1 MRAEQTVS
9 EMVVE
14 VLARQAEALSE
25 GTGRSFGDA
34 FEEVLDTPAGR
45 LLGELAEGP
54 QRHER
59 AAYWQASL
67 TTAREAERPVALPLR
82 GASTDNR
89 TDDRRRTEGRGT
101 EKRLLLVEDNEA
113 FRETFARM
121 LELELA
127 PDVEVAFAQADS
139 LAEAHALLEEEYTL
153 DAALIDVGLPDGDG
167 LELVRELEEDGG
179 GIESLPTLVITA
191 NPERSVA
198 IRALEAGARGVL
210 SKMVSARE
218 TAEAVRMLIGA
229 GRPTG

>member
-14 VLARQAEALSE
+14 VLARRAEALSE
-25 GTGRSFGDA
+25 GTGRPFEDA
-34 FEEVLDTPAGR
+34 FAQVLDTPAGR

-54 QRHER
+54 LRHER
-59 AAYWQASL
+59 AAYWQERLRAE
-67 TTAREAERPVALPLR
+67 REARRPVALV
-82 GASTDNR
+82 GGDAS
-89 TDDRRRTEGRGT
+89 TDDRRRTNGRGT
-101 EKRLLLVEDNEA
+101 EKRVLLVEDNEA
-113 FRETFARM
+113 FREAFARM

-127 PDVEVAFAQADS
+127 PDLDVAFAQADS
-139 LAEAHALLEEEYTL
+139 LAEAHALLREEDTL

-167 LELVRELEEDGG
+167 LDLVRELEEDGG

-191 NPERSVA
+191 NPECSVA
-198 IRALEAGARGVL
+198 SRAMEAGARGVL
-210 SKMVSARE
+210 SKVVSSRE

>member
-1 MRAEQTVS
+1 
-9 EMVVE
+9 MVVE

-25 GTGRSFGDA
+25 DTGRSFEHA
-34 FEEVLDTPAGR
+34 FAEVLDTPAGR

-59 AAYWQASL
+59 AACWQARL
-67 TTAREAERPVALPLR
+67 RAERRAKRPAALIS
-82 GASTDNR
+82 GEASTD
-89 TDDRRRTEGRGT
+89 DHRRPRGRGA

-113 FRETFARM
+113 FREAFAQM

-127 PDVEVAFAQADS
+127 PDLDVAFAQADS
-139 LAEAHALLEEEYTL
+139 LAEAHAMLKEEYAL

-167 LELVRELEEDGG
+167 LDLVRELEEDDA

-191 NPERSVA
+191 KLESSVA
-198 IRALEAGARGVL
+198 TRAMEAGARGVL
-210 SKMVSARE
+210 SKVVSSRE

>member
-14 VLARQAEALSE
+14 VLARRAEALSE
-25 GTGRSFGDA
+25 GTRRPFEDA
-34 FEEVLDTPAGR
+34 FAEVLDTPAGR

-54 QRHER
+54 LRHER
-59 AAYWQASL
+59 AAYWQERLRAE
-67 TTAREAERPVALPLR
+67 REAKRPAALV
-82 GASTDNR
+82 GGDAS
-89 TDDRRRTEGRGT
+89 TDDRRRPRGRGA
-101 EKRLLLVEDNEA
+101 EKRVLLVEDNEA
-113 FRETFARM
+113 FREAFARM

-127 PDVEVAFAQADS
+127 PDLDVAFAQADS
-139 LAEAHALLEEEYTL
+139 LAEAHALLKEEDTL

-167 LELVRELEEDGG
+167 LDLVRELEEDGA

-191 NPERSVA
+191 NPECSVA
-198 IRALEAGARGVL
+198 SRAMEAGARGVL
-210 SKMVSARE
+210 SKVVSSRE